1 MTGCRF
7 VWVAVLIIIMLVHCG
22 SNTARAQSGLT
33 DQHYIYSSRT
43 APNASLNISLG
54 PSITMLPQPLTG
66 YPTPAPMLDL
76 RLHVPTPQGVHAYGR
91 LGSNFAT
98 SIAQVGGMYAHD
110 IGAFSIGAGYSVA
123 YVYGN
128 IDFVDGFNTTQWR
141 WINYPMVNVTAKL
154 DKLTLTARAELEL
167 LTSLEQ
173 RIEDQDVNS
182 DLNRF
187 SGGLLTVAAEQPF
200 WNDTHVVLGVTLSY
214 SSSPYQAWFIY
225 NTFNERLFSSELFV
239 GFIL

>member
-1 MTGCRF
+1 MKSYNALF
-7 VWVAVLIIIMLVHCG
+7 VALLIAGASCIAG
-22 SNTARAQSGLT
+22 ENEQKQEN
-33 DQHYIYSSRT
+33 DQHYVFSSRET
-43 APNASLNISLG
+43 PTSSFNLSVG
-54 PSITMLPQPLTG
+54 PSITMLPQPLTE

-76 RLHVPTPQGVHAYGR
+76 RWHVPTPQGVHAYGR

-98 SIAQVGGMYAHD
+98 SIAQAGGMYAHD

-167 LTSLEQ
+167 LTSLKQKIEEQ
-173 RIEDQDVNS
+173 SVNS
-182 DLNRF
+182 DINTF
-187 SGGLLTVAAEQPF
+187 SGAMLTIAAEQPF
-200 WNDTHVVLGVTLSY
+200 WNDTHVLLGVTLSY
-214 SSSPYQAWFIY
+214 SSNPYQAWFIY

>member
-1 MTGCRF
+1 MTACRF
-7 VWVAVLIIIMLVHCG
+7 VWVSVLIIMVLHCG
-22 SNTARAQSGLT
+22 SSMARAQSGLT
-33 DQHYIYSSRT
+33 DQHYIYSSRSV
-43 APNASLNISLG
+43 PNASLNISIG
-54 PSITMLPQPLTG
+54 PSLTMLPQPLTE
-66 YPTPAPMLDL
+66 YPTPAPMIDL

-98 SIAQVGGMYAHD
+98 SIAQVGGMYSCD
-110 IGAFSIGAGYSVA
+110 VGALSIGAGYSVA

-141 WINYPMVNVTAKL
+141 WINYPMVNLTAKL

-173 RIEDQDVNS
+173 RIEDQEVNS

-187 SGGLLTVAAEQPF
+187 SGGMLTIVAEQPF
-200 WNDTHVVLGVTLSY
+200 WNDAHVLLGVTLSY
-214 SSSPYQAWFIY
+214 SSNPYQAWFIY

>member
-1 MTGCRF
+1 MIAVAIGCY
-7 VWVAVLIIIMLVHCG
+7 ANDLH
-22 SNTARAQSGLT
+22 AQDDT
-33 DQHYIYSSRT
+33 NDQHYVLSSRETTT
-43 APNASLNISLG
+43 ARFNLSLG
-54 PSITMLPQPLTG
+54 PSITMLPQPLTE

-76 RLHVPTPQGVHAYGR
+76 RWHVPTPLGVHAYGR

-98 SIAQVGGMYAHD
+98 SIAQAGGMYAHD

-167 LTSLEQ
+167 LTALKQKIEEQ
-173 RIEDQDVNS
+173 SVNS
-182 DLNRF
+182 DLNTF
-187 SGGLLTVAAEQPF
+187 SGTSLTVAAEQPF
-200 WNDTHVVLGVTLSY
+200 WNDTHVLLGVTLSY
-214 SSSPYQAWFIY
+214 SSNPYQAWFIY

>member
-1 MTGCRF
+1 MKSYIALF
-7 VWVAVLIIIMLVHCG
+7 AALLIAGASCMAG
-22 SNTARAQSGLT
+22 ENEQKQEN
-33 DQHYIYSSRT
+33 DQHYVFSSRET
-43 APNASLNISLG
+43 STSSFNLSVG
-54 PSITMLPQPLTG
+54 PSITMLPQPLTE

-76 RLHVPTPQGVHAYGR
+76 RWHVPTPLGLHAYGR
-91 LGSNFAT
+91 VGSNFAT
-98 SIAQVGGMYAHD
+98 SIAQAGGMYAHD

-167 LTSLEQ
+167 LTSLKQ
-173 RIEDQDVNS
+173 KIEDQSVNS
-182 DLNRF
+182 DLNTF
-187 SGGLLTVAAEQPF
+187 SGAMLTIAAEQPF
-200 WNDTHVVLGVTLSY
+200 WNDTHVLLGVTLSY
-214 SSSPYQAWFIY
+214 SSNPYQAWFIY

>member
-1 MTGCRF
+1 MKSYNALY
-7 VWVAVLIIIMLVHCG
+7 AVLLLAGASCMADE
-22 SNTARAQSGLT
+22 NEQKKEN
-33 DQHYIYSSRT
+33 DQHYVFSSRET
-43 APNASLNISLG
+43 PTSSFNLSLG
-54 PSITMLPQPLTG
+54 PSITMLPQPLTE

-76 RLHVPTPQGVHAYGR
+76 RWHVPTPLGVHAYGR

-98 SIAQVGGMYAHD
+98 SIAQAGGMYAYD

-128 IDFVDGFNTTQWR
+128 IDFVDGFNTKQWR
-141 WINYPMVNVTAKL
+141 WINYPMVNLTAKL
-154 DKLTLTARAELEL
+154 DKLTLTARAEVEL

-173 RIEDQDVNS
+173 RIEDLEKVTSDV
-182 DLNRF
+182 NRF
-187 SGGLLTVAAEQPF
+187 SGGLLTIVAEQPF
-200 WNDTHVVLGVTLSY
+200 WNNTHVLLGVTLSY
-214 SSSPYQAWFIY
+214 SSNPYQAWFIY